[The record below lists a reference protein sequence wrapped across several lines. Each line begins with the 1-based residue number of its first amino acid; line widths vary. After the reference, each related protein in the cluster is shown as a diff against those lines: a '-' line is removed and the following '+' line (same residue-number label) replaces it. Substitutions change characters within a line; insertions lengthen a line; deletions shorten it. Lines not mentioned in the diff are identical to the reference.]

1 MRSVH
6 GKYKHYL
13 MKLLLW
19 MARLLAALIMA
30 QTLYFKFTGAAE
42 SVEIFTRVGMEPW
55 GRIAVG
61 VMELIASAL
70 ILVPAISWLG
80 ATLALGLMAGAI
92 GMHLTILGI
101 DVQGDGGQL
110 FYYAV
115 AVALCSA
122 FVLWH
127 SRQQVTDLIK
137 RMR

>member
-1 MRSVH
+1 
-6 GKYKHYL
+6 
-13 MKLLLW
+13 MKILIW
-19 MARLLAALIMA
+19 IARLVAAVIMA

-61 VMELIASAL
+61 IMELIASVL

-80 ATLALGLMAGAI
+80 ALVALGLMAGAI

-101 DVQGDGGQL
+101 EVRGDGGQL

-115 AVALCSA
+115 AVAVCA
-122 FVLWH
+122 GFVLWR
-127 SRQQVTDLIK
+127 SRQQMVNALK
-137 RMR
+137 RFG